1 MGTAASGWPSSTRR
15 IRCTR
20 PSVPPSQRNSTFVA
34 VVATYDGSRIALYVD
49 GDLDASRPAWGRIR
63 TNDSPVV
70 IGDNA
75 EQAKRYWN
83 GWIDDVRICSY
94 ALSKNEIVELFKAG
108 QQSVT
113 SSR

>member
-1 MGTAASGWPSSTRR
+1 
-15 IRCTR
+15 
-20 PSVPPSQRNSTFVA
+20 
-34 VVATYDGSRIALYVD
+34 
-49 GDLDASRPAWGRIR
+49 
-63 TNDSPVV
+63 VV